1 VLKLFQ
7 KISLHFLIALLLFG
21 CSEKFDDDEIRFG
34 IAQKPQQFDPRF
46 QADAA
51 SKKLSNLIYTP
62 FIYLDDKFLPR
73 SNVVTFKKKNN
84 LQYTF
89 QLKRNLPSFSGGD
102 IININDII
110 STIKNLKNLSTSP
123 YFQQLANIR
132 SIEKVS
138 DTIFYINLL
147 KNEPNFLSQLNFFI
161 LPEELLNKNHN
172 FSINPVGSGFFSI
185 IESSPYIKLIRR
197 KDDQKINLIEI
208 KDPTVRVLKLINGE
222 IDLIQNDLPFEMIKV
237 IKENKKLK
245 TISGF
250 GSNVSYIGFNFKD
263 KYLKNKKLRLALSM
277 AINQREILE
286 YFLPEK
292 TRLAQQI
299 LPPEHWGSID
309 IDETSF
315 DPDKAR
321 NLIAEIDVTKPIKL
335 TLKTSTDPFRVKI
348 ATIIQKQLKDVGVDL
363 KIKSLDWGTFF
374 RDIQAGNFQ
383 MYTLTWVGI
392 TNPDIYFKIFSS
404 TQLPP
409 VGLNRGQ
416 YANKKMDKLLLEAI
430 EKNAWNNVVLKAYED
445 VGLISL
451 WYEGGF
457 AAFKNNIS
465 DYKLSFDGSWNGLDG
480 IKKN

>member
-1 VLKLFQ
+1 M
-7 KISLHFLIALLLFG
+7 SLHFLMAFLLLG
-21 CSEKFDDDEIRFG
+21 CAENFDDDEIRFG
-34 IAQKPQQFDPRF
+34 IAQKPQQLDPRF
-46 QADAA
+46 QSDAA
-51 SKKLSNLIYTP
+51 SKKLSYLLYTP
-62 FIYLDDKFLPR
+62 FIYLDDEFLPR
-73 SNVVTFKKKNN
+73 SNVVKFKQKNN

-89 QLKRNLPSFSGGD
+89 QLKKDLPIFSDGNTL
-102 IININDII
+102 NINDII
-110 STIKNLKNLSTSP
+110 STIQNLKNLSTSP
-123 YFQQLANIR
+123 YFQQLKNIR
-132 SIEKVS
+132 SVEKVS
-138 DTIFYINLL
+138 DDIFFIHLL

-161 LPEELLNKNHN
+161 LPEKLLKKNHN
-172 FSINPVGSGFFSI
+172 FTLSPLGSGLFRMTK
-185 IESSPYIKLIRR
+185 SSPYLELIRR
-197 KDDQKINLIEI
+197 KDNQRINLIEI

-250 GSNVSYIGFNFKD
+250 GSNVSYIGFNFND

-292 TRLAQQI
+292 SRLAQQI

-383 MYTLTWVGI
+383 LYTLTWVGI

-416 YANKKMDKLLLEAI
+416 YSNKKMDKLLLEAI